1 MERKELRVAHLG
13 GGKEVAIWR
22 VVAAPMATRA
32 LEGWQGSLSK
42 AIVAG
47 VLCSLSAAGCDP
59 SAHLAHTALHC
70 LATLQQ
76 QQFDHSPPSPQYP
89 TEWAHLLVTAITDG
103 LQTLDSYDDDT
114 YREAGM
120 VVGQELIKAVTSE
133 AGEVLVAAS
142 AALHAW
148 QKMGGNSALVKQ
160 ARNCGQALLAA
171 SLAQHWS
178 NNASGPTGLSFPEG
192 ARKSSDRVA
201 NAIVYGNRAAAA
213 AKTSLEQEARPS
225 AFTMSRPRVMLWCR
239 GCMRCAGLATLMD
252 KVLSLNG
259 DYSGTALQTFEPVLV
274 TVVEPVLLRG
284 LAEVLCSDEA
294 AHALQGEVRVMLEKV
309 IRNLVNSRCVEVL
322 DKTMA
327 GKPASGAQQ
336 SEATGTEAMEV
347 LRQACTGQLNGQQLL
362 DRILPTGEVAQDIA
376 DAAAPFLAAVIV
388 SKLQQV
394 CEVQDPAQLKSFAE
408 AVVTT
413 MVRKPASG
421 AQQSEATGMEAMEVL
436 RQACTGQL
444 DGQQLLERIL
454 PTGEVAQ
461 DIAEAAA
468 PVIAAVIVSKLQQV
482 CEVQD
487 PEVLRPFARVVVRTM
502 AGKPASGAQQ
512 SEATGTEVM
521 EVLRQA
527 CTGQLDGQQL
537 LDRILPTGK
546 VAQDIAEAAA
556 PLVAAVIVSKLQQ
569 VCEVQDPEVLR
580 PFARVVVRTMA
591 GKPASGA
598 QQSEA
603 TGTEVMEVLRQ
614 ACTGQ
619 LDGQQ
624 LLDRILP
631 TGEVAQ
637 DIAEAAAPLV
647 AAVIVSKLQQV
658 CEVQDPEVL
667 RPFAR
672 VVVRTMAGKPASG
685 AQQSEATGTEVMEV
699 LRQACTGQLD
709 GQQLLDRILP
719 TGEVAQDIAE
729 AAAPLV
735 AAVIMSKLQQ
745 VCEVQDPE
753 VLKPFARVVVR
764 TMMRK
769 PASGAQQS
777 EATGTEVME
786 VLRQACTGQLDGEHL
801 ERILPPVDVSQD
813 ILQAAAQFFAAVI
826 VSKLQQVCEVQDP
839 EVLRPFARVVVRTM
853 AGKPASGAQQSEAT
867 GTEVMEVLRQACTG
881 QLDKQQLLDRILPT
895 GEVAQDI
902 LLTGVAPLLAVVIM
916 SKLQQVCEVQD
927 PGLLK
932 SFAEAVVT
940 TMVRKPASGA
950 QQSEATGTEAMEV
963 LRQACTGQLNG
974 QQLLERI
981 LPTGEVAQDIAEAAA
996 PFLAAVIVSKL
1007 QEEVCEVQEP
1017 KLLTTLAEG
1026 VVKVVDMEILHK
1038 ACAGELDGKQLLR
1051 SILPEK
1057 PSKNIIEAATPLL
1070 AAVIMSKLQEEG
1082 CEVQEPRAFADA
1094 MAKAVDVEVLH
1105 EACVGELDW
1114 KDLLEK
1120 TLLPENASEDASEDL
1135 VKAAAPIIAA
1145 VFVPKLKQLCEVE
1158 DPAVVRPIAEVLMK
1172 EVDMRK
1178 LVRICVGKADW
1189 KELLGS
1195 ILSPGGVSHSLLA
1208 SAYHLIA
1215 SKISSKLQGHGNYQV
1230 AEGAPRLFDELMGVE
1245 KDAAQAVE
1253 NLLRA
1258 LLSSG
1263 AAPQDSVA
1271 AREVMMVVL
1280 LASPQLCRVLIDG
1293 KAVSRLLC
1301 ILMHSKDVA
1310 SKIMRVYLDGGSVA
1324 EVLETVAELLE
1335 DTSALKQLRD
1345 FIKGCLVARGMP
1357 KRTAAEL
1364 VSEEKLP
1371 SEALRSFVTLGI
1383 DAPIFS
1389 PTLHSL
1395 EERVADSLQDLE
1407 GTIDKLGRDVNP
1419 SALVELAKEQVQG
1432 SWGSQLLHK
1441 IYFYFMYRILPLV
1454 DLGTDG
1460 LVAASL
1466 WDAGGQQRRVWFWI
1480 AVTFMVLPY
1489 AVLAAS
1495 VTIYWKSFWNLA
1507 NPRIRRMDFYK
1518 VKFEHS
1524 APFHERLAFNLRRLL
1539 RILWQTPSQQLK
1551 DIFFPR
1557 KNLDDYSEYKEAH
1570 PKEYQTLSVILLIL
1584 QPVLVGLSITVAMA
1598 FWLGM
1603 SLYFVILIPALV
1615 LLDVLLATVSPD
1627 RSLEGPFWESYAQ
1640 LKNIVEGCLE
1650 SFPQSVLQVIL
1661 ASTGHVPM
1669 DSTLFLSLFISL
1681 LQTCRHIN
1689 YLRKQAKLGRTG
1701 YLCILR
1707 QLLLLDDPDH
1717 VPYST
1722 VLQIRPQ
1729 IDYCQVRAPLESKDL
1744 KELSQALIGNTKL
1757 RRLVFKCGQ
1766 INGDGMRFLLRGLAR
1781 NKVMRE
1787 LEFHKVREADT
1798 CAEFHVRQKETQESE
1813 ASVDQKLEGIN
1824 MLLEMLPSLQAVH
1837 TLRLDNL
1844 QHDLLDGFLSAA
1856 SGHGKLRDIFLQE
1869 TSLQETPDSHGVQ
1882 EAGALELKSMQRF
1895 VQQTGGLK
1903 SLELCG
1909 FNLHRRSLGHLA
1921 LHKGISSLKLARC
1934 RVDFEVC
1941 HTWSYSSNRLSSVIL
1956 LDVELSDPKH
1966 IQRLVDRPATCD
1978 IFVVITRSGKELF
1991 HQLVVKLANNLG
2003 KPSKPGEVDAKQPRL
2018 VLVGHRPANCTQEGG
2033 PRAANM
2039 FWQQLKRTYLAV
2051 ERGLAFIGSVLS
2063 VLLSSQ
2069 LLLFFSTDALYANS
2083 RSLTTDDPSLAAIDV
2098 LREYLKE
2105 PIQWDLVALSGWP
2118 QQVSHTIALAVCK
2131 QLKQSKPVPMPDE
2144 ADATGEDVEAF
2155 KSGHEGHSA
2164 IARTAARKWR
2174 SHTTLVLNDNSHGD
2188 HLSTVI
2194 SDVMAAKKG
2203 ARCIQNLYLRSNAF
2217 TTTFFTQIAQQ
2228 MIEWEADETLLDL
2241 IDNDLEAAALFK
2253 LVKQHGKIKHGSTNI
2268 RLTEHCVLTVR
2279 NPTKNPEQNATSRA
2293 WKAWPAFLE
2302 ARVKKHWQKEPSK
2315 VKIAF
2320 KWDDDQEYVYSDS
2333 DTPEQADEG
2342 ADSAL
2347 RAVQSPEEDVTL
2359 QSWHSTSKRPAWF
2372 EAYVMQHL
2380 YHKRSVNRM
2389 NLQQDNLAKFLEDWG
2404 AKAWPEGLLHL
2415 CASNKEFVSALE
2427 GRYNEGLLLRDDD
2440 AKILAKALKMN
2451 DCKMKVLRLEGNKI
2465 GDKGAK
2471 ALAVALTP
2479 NEKGV
2484 FNVSLNTLDL
2494 TKNTIGDEGA
2504 KALAVALT
2512 PNAEGVFN
2520 TSLNTL
2526 NLQKNEIGPEGAKAL
2541 AIALTP
2547 NADGVFNTSLN
2558 TLDLCRNQIG
2568 PEGAKALAVALT
2580 PNAEGVFNTSLNT
2593 LLLAVNNIGNEG
2605 ASALAVALA
2614 PNEAGVFNT
2623 SLNTLDVLGNA
2634 ELEGA
2639 RALVAAVKQRSAPI
2653 KLCGSLLDVEELNLS
2668 SESLMDEAAIGFQIR
2683 GMVFSF
2689 TFSFEDALLLA
2700 NDLVFNT
2707 SLNTVN
2713 LAGNIGDEGAK
2724 ALGVA
2729 LTPNEAGVFNTSLNT
2744 LNLYYNEIGPEGVK
2758 ALAVAL
2764 TPNAEGV
2771 FNTSLNTLNLH
2782 ANLIGDEGAKAL
2794 AIALTPN
2801 AEGVFN
2807 TSLKTLHLRG
2817 NRIGDE
2823 GKKALREA
2831 GRYRPSDNPCE
2842 VQF

>member
-1 MERKELRVAHLG
+1 MISSRIAPEGEKVQVANKTPYIPDVPKAAELESGSRDDCEVAIPPPSVIPPSTSTKLTGDSKTIRVLTESLGGSAVPVSLLRITLQKLSSMERKELRVAHLG

-47 VLCSLSAAGCDP
+47 VLCSLSAAGCDA
-59 SAHLAHTALHC
+59 SANVAHTALHC

-160 ARNCGQALLAA
+160 ARKCGQALLAA

-239 GCMRCAGLATLMD
+239 GCMRCAGLATLLDGMI
-252 KVLSLNG
+252 SLCG
-259 DYSGTALQTFEPVLV
+259 DGGGTALTTLEPVLV
-274 TVVEPVLLRG
+274 AVVEAVLLPR
-284 LAEVLCSDEA
+284 LAQVLCSDEA

-487 PEVLRPFARVVVRTM
+487 PE
-502 AGKPASGAQQ
+502 
-512 SEATGTEVM
+512 
-521 EVLRQA
+521 
-527 CTGQLDGQQL
+527 
-537 LDRILPTGK
+537 
-546 VAQDIAEAAA
+546 
-556 PLVAAVIVSKLQQ
+556 
-569 VCEVQDPEVLR
+569 
-580 PFARVVVRTMA
+580 
-591 GKPASGA
+591 
-598 QQSEA
+598 
-603 TGTEVMEVLRQ
+603 
-614 ACTGQ
+614 
-619 LDGQQ
+619 
-624 LLDRILP
+624 
-631 TGEVAQ
+631 
-637 DIAEAAAPLV
+637 
-647 AAVIVSKLQQV
+647 
-658 CEVQDPEVL
+658 
-667 RPFAR
+667 
-672 VVVRTMAGKPASG
+672 
-685 AQQSEATGTEVMEV
+685 
-699 LRQACTGQLD
+699 
-709 GQQLLDRILP
+709 
-719 TGEVAQDIAE
+719 
-729 AAAPLV
+729 
-735 AAVIMSKLQQ
+735 
-745 VCEVQDPE
+745 
-753 VLKPFARVVVR
+753 
-764 TMMRK
+764 
-769 PASGAQQS
+769 
-777 EATGTEVME
+777 
-786 VLRQACTGQLDGEHL
+786 
-801 ERILPPVDVSQD
+801 
-813 ILQAAAQFFAAVI
+813 
-826 VSKLQQVCEVQDP
+826 
-839 EVLRPFARVVVRTM
+839 
-853 AGKPASGAQQSEAT
+853 SEAT

-950 QQSEATGTEAMEV
+950 QQSEVTGTEATEV
-963 LRQACTGQLNG
+963 LRKACTGKLDVE
-974 QQLLERI
+974 QLLERI

-1263 AAPQDSVA
+1263 AAPQGPIC
-1271 AREVMMVVL
+1271 ARQVMMVVL
-1280 LASPQLCRVLIDG
+1280 LASPQLCRVLVDG

-2451 DCKMKVLRLEGNKI
+2451 DCKMKVLRLEG
-2465 GDKGAK
+2465 G
-2471 ALAVALTP
+2471 L
-2479 NEKGV
+2479 
-2484 FNVSLNTLDL
+2484 VS
-2494 TKNTIGDEGA
+2494 
-2504 KALAVALT
+2504 
-2512 PNAEGVFN
+2512 
-2520 TSLNTL
+2520 S
-2526 NLQKNEIGPEGAKAL
+2526 
-2541 AIALTP
+2541 
-2547 NADGVFNTSLN
+2547 
-2558 TLDLCRNQIG
+2558 
-2568 PEGAKALAVALT
+2568 
-2580 PNAEGVFNTSLNT
+2580 
-2593 LLLAVNNIGNEG
+2593 LLLARCHLPNIFSRGI
-2605 ASALAVALA
+2605 
-2614 PNEAGVFNT
+2614 
-2623 SLNTLDVLGNA
+2623 DM
-2634 ELEGA
+2634 
-2639 RALVAAVKQRSAPI
+2639 AAVEVDI
-2653 KLCGSLLDVEELNLS
+2653 EL
-2668 SESLMDEAAIGFQIR
+2668 
-2683 GMVFSF
+2683 
-2689 TFSFEDALLLA
+2689 
-2700 NDLVFNT
+2700 
-2707 SLNTVN
+2707 
-2713 LAGNIGDEGAK
+2713 
-2724 ALGVA
+2724 
-2729 LTPNEAGVFNTSLNT
+2729 
-2744 LNLYYNEIGPEGVK
+2744 
-2758 ALAVAL
+2758 
-2764 TPNAEGV
+2764 
-2771 FNTSLNTLNLH
+2771 H
-2782 ANLIGDEGAKAL
+2782 
-2794 AIALTPN
+2794 
-2801 AEGVFN
+2801 
-2807 TSLKTLHLRG
+2807 H
-2817 NRIGDE
+2817 
-2823 GKKALREA
+2823 
-2831 GRYRPSDNPCE
+2831 
-2842 VQF
+2842 